1 MEHSNVMQMKP
12 STSYTIVTICTGYR
26 FHKAANVKEEEKKKE
41 KKKICTA
48 QFTLETMNLGRSRER
63 E

>member
-26 FHKAANVKEEEKKKE
+26 FHKAANVKEEKKK
-41 KKKICTA
+41 KRRRYA
-48 QFTLETMNLGRSRER
+48 RHSLHWRQ
-63 E
+63 